1 MPLVFAN
8 GGAPTFPGISFS
20 NTEEAFTIIR
30 DTLVSAGWTVLSGSP
45 TSPPV
50 RLQSGIAVNG
60 VYCVAELISVS
71 TTNFRIGGAHHNNL
85 SIVSN
90 GDLDHE
96 FPSAVGHFRF
106 NNGEDNRL
114 WITADEDTAV
124 IIMNPQTVSGAT
136 NFRCLYIGRL
146 DLNNPNDGW
155 AWVVE
160 NFGRTSGF
168 GSAGYIA
175 KTYISGINWASKSSA
190 VIDQVGLG
198 HLSIPLFTN
207 RIASVQV
214 DSPITSF
221 ANFNLANN
229 YKLACGQVAYNYDG
243 RGFFRGFFKFMLN
256 GFTGLN
262 CRTIHTRYIP
272 ESNQIAYYMAVANR
286 VNPVGNANLGA
297 LIALS

>member
-8 GGAPTFPGISFS
+8 GGAPTFPGVSFS
-20 NTEEAFTIIR
+20 NNEEAFTIIR
-30 DTLVSAGWTVLSGSP
+30 DTLVSAGWSVLSGSP
-45 TSPPV
+45 ANPPV

-71 TTNFRIGGAHHNNL
+71 ANGFRIGGAHHSNS
-85 SIVSN
+85 SIVSPDDTN
-90 GDLDHE
+90 YFTGY
-96 FPSAVGHFRF
+96 FIF
-106 NNGEDNRL
+106 NNGGDNRL

-124 IIMNPQTVSGAT
+124 IIMNPQTISGGT

-146 DLNNPNDGW
+146 DLNNPSDGW

-160 NFGRTSGF
+160 NFGRTEGI
-168 GSAGYIA
+168 GNGGYIA
-175 KTYISGINWASKSSA
+175 KNYMSTANWVSKSPP
-190 VIDQVGLG
+190 VILRVGLG
-198 HLSIPLFTN
+198 HLTIPLFTN
-207 RIASVQV
+207 SIAAVNV

-229 YKLACGQVAYNYDG
+229 HKLACGQVAYNYDG

-256 GFTGLN
+256 GFTGLS
-262 CRTIHTRYIP
+262 CGTIHTRYIP

-286 VNPVGNANLGA
+286 VSPVGNANLGA

>member
-8 GGAPTFPGISFS
+8 GGAPTFPGVSFS
-20 NTEEAFTIIR
+20 NNEEAFTIIR

-45 TSPPV
+45 ANPPV

-60 VYCVAELISVS
+60 VYCVAELISVN
-71 TTNFRIGGAHHNNL
+71 TTNFRIGGAHHNNS

-90 GDLDHE
+90 ANSDSDSG
-96 FPSAVGHFRF
+96 SVGHFIF
-106 NNGEDNRL
+106 NNGGDNRL

-124 IIMNPQTVSGAT
+124 IIMTPQTVSGAT
-136 NFRCLYIGRL
+136 NFRCFYIGRL

-168 GSAGYIA
+168 GNSGYIA
-175 KTYISGINWASKSSA
+175 KDYMSTANWVSKSPP
-190 VIDQVGLG
+190 VISQVGLG
-198 HLSIPLFTN
+198 HLTIPLFTN
-207 RIASVQV
+207 SIAVVQV
-214 DSPITSF
+214 NSNITDF

-256 GFTGLN
+256 GFTGLS

-286 VNPVGNANLGA
+286 VDPVGNANLGA

>member
-8 GGAPTFPGISFS
+8 GGAPTFPGVSFS
-20 NTEEAFTIIR
+20 NNEQAFTIIR

-45 TSPPV
+45 ANPPV
-50 RLQSGIAVNG
+50 RLRSGIAINRVS
-60 VYCVAELISVS
+60 CVAELISVN
-71 TTNFRIGGAHHNNL
+71 TDNFRIGGAHHNNS

-90 GDLDHE
+90 ISADHL
-96 FPSAVGHFRF
+96 PLAVGHFLF
-106 NNGEDNRL
+106 NNGGDNRL

-124 IIMNPQTVSGAT
+124 IIMNPQTISGAI

-146 DLNNPNDGW
+146 DLNNPSDGW

-160 NFGRTSGF
+160 NFGRVDGF
-168 GSAGYIA
+168 GSKGYIA
-175 KTYISGINWASKSSA
+175 KTYLSNVNWAGKSPA
-190 VIDQVGLG
+190 VINQVGLG
-198 HLSIPLFTN
+198 HLTIPLFTN
-207 RIASVQV
+207 SIAAVQV
-214 DSPITSF
+214 NSEITSF

-286 VNPVGNANLGA
+286 VDPVGNANLGA

>member
-8 GGAPTFPGISFS
+8 GGAPTFPGVSFS
-20 NTEEAFTIIR
+20 NNEEAFTIIR

-45 TSPPV
+45 ANPPV

-60 VYCVAELISVS
+60 VYCVAELISVN
-71 TTNFRIGGAHHNNL
+71 TTNFRIGGAHHN
-85 SIVSN
+85 SPSTVSN
-90 GDLDHE
+90 ATFDSDSE
-96 FPSAVGHFRF
+96 SVGHFIF
-106 NNGEDNRL
+106 NSGEDNRL

-124 IIMNPQTVSGAT
+124 IIMNPQTVSGVT

-160 NFGRTSGF
+160 NFGRTPGHGSG
-168 GSAGYIA
+168 GYIA
-175 KTYISGINWASKSSA
+175 KTYLSNVNWASKSSP
-190 VIDQVGLG
+190 VVPQVGLG
-198 HLSIPLFTN
+198 HLTIPLFTN
-207 RIASVQV
+207 SIAAVNVS
-214 DSPITSF
+214 SPVTSF

-272 ESNQIAYYMAVANR
+272 ESNQIAYYMAVGNR
-286 VNPVGNANLGA
+286 VSPVGNANLGA

>member
-8 GGAPTFPGISFS
+8 GGAPTFPGVSFS
-20 NTEEAFTIIR
+20 NNEEAFTIIR

-45 TSPPV
+45 TNPPV
-50 RLQSGIAVNG
+50 RLQSGIAING

-71 TTNFRIGGAHHNNL
+71 TTNFRIGGAHHN
-85 SIVSN
+85 SSSTVSN
-90 GDLDHE
+90 T
-96 FPSAVGHFRF
+96 SADTGSGSVGHFIF
-106 NNGEDNRL
+106 NDGGDNRL

-124 IIMNPQTVSGAT
+124 IIMNPQAISGGT

-146 DLNNPNDGW
+146 DLNNPSDGW

-160 NFGRTSGF
+160 NFGRTEGAGNS
-168 GSAGYIA
+168 GYIA
-175 KTYISGINWASKSSA
+175 KNYMSTANWVSKSSP
-190 VIDQVGLG
+190 VITQVGLG
-198 HLSIPLFTN
+198 HLTIPLFTN

-214 DSPITSF
+214 NSNITDF

-262 CRTIHTRYIP
+262 CRTVHTRYIP

-286 VNPVGNANLGA
+286 VDPVGNANLGA

>member
-8 GGAPTFPGISFS
+8 GGARTFPGISFS
-20 NTEEAFTIIR
+20 NNEQAFTIIR

-45 TSPPV
+45 ANPPV

-60 VYCVAELISVS
+60 VYCVAELISVNAS
-71 TTNFRIGGAHHNNL
+71 NFRIGGVHHN
-85 SIVSN
+85 SPSTVSN
-90 GDLDHE
+90 ANFDGD
-96 FPSAVGHFRF
+96 SGSVGHFIF
-106 NNGEDNRL
+106 NSGEDNRL

-124 IIMNPQTVSGAT
+124 IIMNPQTVSGVT

-160 NFGRTSGF
+160 NFGRTPGHGSG
-168 GSAGYIA
+168 GYIA
-175 KTYISGINWASKSSA
+175 KTYLSNVNWASKSSP
-190 VIDQVGLG
+190 VVPQVGLG
-198 HLSIPLFTN
+198 HLTIPLFTN
-207 RIASVQV
+207 SIAAVNVS
-214 DSPITSF
+214 SPVTSF

-272 ESNQIAYYMAVANR
+272 ESNQIAYYMAVGNR
-286 VNPVGNANLGA
+286 VSPVGNANLGA

>member
-8 GGAPTFPGISFS
+8 GGAPTFPGVSFS
-20 NTEEAFTIIR
+20 NNEQSFTIIR

-45 TSPPV
+45 ANPPV

-60 VYCVAELISVS
+60 VYCVAELISVN
-71 TTNFRIGGAHHNNL
+71 TTNFRIGGAHHN
-85 SIVSN
+85 SPSTVSN
-90 GDLDHE
+90 ATFDSDSE
-96 FPSAVGHFRF
+96 SVGHFIF
-106 NNGEDNRL
+106 NSGEDNRL

-124 IIMNPQTVSGAT
+124 IIMTPQTVSGVT

-160 NFGRTSGF
+160 NFGRTPGHGSG
-168 GSAGYIA
+168 GYIA
-175 KTYISGINWASKSSA
+175 KTYLSNVNWASKSSP
-190 VIDQVGLG
+190 VVPQVGLG
-198 HLSIPLFTN
+198 HLTIPLFTN
-207 RIASVQV
+207 SIAAVNV
-214 DSPITSF
+214 ASPVTSF

-272 ESNQIAYYMAVANR
+272 ESNQIAYYMAVGNR
-286 VNPVGNANLGA
+286 VSPVGNANLGA

>member
-8 GGAPTFPGISFS
+8 GGAPTFPGVSFS
-20 NTEEAFTIIR
+20 NNEEAFTIIR

-45 TSPPV
+45 ANPPV

-60 VYCVAELISVS
+60 VYCVAELISVN
-71 TTNFRIGGAHHNNL
+71 TTNFRIGGAHHN
-85 SIVSN
+85 SPSTVSN
-90 GDLDHE
+90 ATFDSDSE
-96 FPSAVGHFRF
+96 SVGHFIF
-106 NNGEDNRL
+106 NSGEDNRL

-124 IIMNPQTVSGAT
+124 IIMNPQTVSGVT

-160 NFGRTSGF
+160 NFGRTPGHGSG
-168 GSAGYIA
+168 GYIA
-175 KTYISGINWASKSSA
+175 KTYLSNVNWASKSSP
-190 VIDQVGLG
+190 VVPQVGLG
-198 HLSIPLFTN
+198 HLTIPLFTN
-207 RIASVQV
+207 SIAAVNVS
-214 DSPITSF
+214 SPVTSF

-229 YKLACGQVAYNYDG
+229 HKLACGQVAYNYDG

-286 VNPVGNANLGA
+286 VDPVGNANLGA

>member
-20 NTEEAFTIIR
+20 NNEQAFTIIR

-45 TSPPV
+45 ANPPV

-60 VYCVAELISVS
+60 VYCVAELISVN
-71 TTNFRIGGAHHNNL
+71 TTNFRIGGAHHNNSSIL
-85 SIVSN
+85 SN
-90 GDLDHE
+90 T
-96 FPSAVGHFRF
+96 SAESDSGSVGHFIF
-106 NNGEDNRL
+106 NSGEDNRL

-124 IIMNPQTVSGAT
+124 IIMNPQTVSGVT

-160 NFGRTSGF
+160 NFGRTPGHGSG
-168 GSAGYIA
+168 GYIA
-175 KTYISGINWASKSSA
+175 KTYLSNVNWASKSPP
-190 VIDQVGLG
+190 VISQVGLG
-198 HLSIPLFTN
+198 YLTIPLFTN
-207 RIASVQV
+207 SIAAVNVS
-214 DSPITSF
+214 SPVTSF

-243 RGFFRGFFKFMLN
+243 RGFFRGLFKFMLN
-256 GFTGLN
+256 GFTGLS
-262 CRTIHTRYIP
+262 CGTIHTRYIP

-286 VNPVGNANLGA
+286 VDPVGNANLGA

>member
-1 MPLVFAN
+1 MSLVFAN
-8 GGAPTFPGISFS
+8 GGAPTFPGVSFS
-20 NTEEAFTIIR
+20 NNEEAFTIIR
-30 DTLVSAGWTVLSGSP
+30 DTLVSVGWTVLSGSP
-45 TSPPV
+45 TNPPV
-50 RLQSGIAVNG
+50 RLQSGIAING
-60 VYCVAELISVS
+60 VYCVVELISVS
-71 TTNFRIGGAHHNNL
+71 TSNFRIGGAHHSNL
-85 SIVSN
+85 SIVSPEDTN
-90 GDLDHE
+90 YFTGY
-96 FPSAVGHFRF
+96 FPF
-106 NNGEDNRL
+106 NNGGDNRL

-124 IIMNPQTVSGAT
+124 IIMNPQTVLGTT

-146 DLNNPNDGW
+146 DLNNPSDGW

-160 NFGRTSGF
+160 NFGRTEGV
-168 GSAGYIA
+168 GNGGYIA
-175 KTYISGINWASKSSA
+175 KNYMSTASWVSKSLG
-190 VIDQVGLG
+190 VINEVGLG
-198 HLSIPLFTN
+198 HLTIPLFTN

-214 DSPITSF
+214 NSNITDF

-229 YKLACGQVAYNYDG
+229 HKLACGQVAYNYDG

>member
-8 GGAPTFPGISFS
+8 GGAPTFPGVSFS
-20 NTEEAFTIIR
+20 NNEEAFTIIR
-30 DTLVSAGWTVLSGSP
+30 DTLVSAGWTVLSGNP
-45 TSPPV
+45 ANPPV

-71 TTNFRIGGAHHNNL
+71 ANGFRIGGAHHSNS
-85 SIVSN
+85 SIVSPDDTN
-90 GDLDHE
+90 YFTGY
-96 FPSAVGHFRF
+96 FIF
-106 NNGEDNRL
+106 NNGGDNRL

-124 IIMNPQTVSGAT
+124 IIMNPQTISGGT

-146 DLNNPNDGW
+146 DLNNPSDGW

-160 NFGRTSGF
+160 NFGRTEGI
-168 GSAGYIA
+168 GNGGYIA
-175 KTYISGINWASKSSA
+175 KNYMSTANWVSKSSP
-190 VIDQVGLG
+190 VISQVGLG
-198 HLSIPLFTN
+198 HLTIPLFTN
-207 RIASVQV
+207 SIASVQV
-214 DSPITSF
+214 NSNITDF

-256 GFTGLN
+256 GFTGLS

-286 VNPVGNANLGA
+286 VSPVGNANLGA

>member
-8 GGAPTFPGISFS
+8 GGAPTFPGVSFS

-45 TSPPV
+45 TNPPV
-50 RLQSGIAVNG
+50 RLQSGIAING

-71 TTNFRIGGAHHNNL
+71 ANNFRIGGAHHNNL

-90 GDLDHE
+90 SDNDNILG
-96 FPSAVGHFRF
+96 SVGHFLF

-124 IIMNPQTVSGAT
+124 IIMNPQTISGT
-136 NFRCLYIGRL
+136 TSFRCLYIGRL

-160 NFGRTSGF
+160 NFGRTSNGTNT
-168 GSAGYIA
+168 GYIA
-175 KTYISGINWASKSSA
+175 KSYMSTTNWAGKSLG
-190 VIDQVGLG
+190 VIDQVGFGPLT
-198 HLSIPLFTN
+198 IPLFTN
-207 RIASVQV
+207 SIASVQV
-214 DSPITSF
+214 NSNTASF

-256 GFTGLN
+256 GFTGLT

-272 ESNQIAYYMAVANR
+272 ESNQIAYYMAVVNR
-286 VNPVGNANLGA
+286 VHPVGNASLGA

>member
-8 GGAPTFPGISFS
+8 GGAPTFPGVSFS
-20 NTEEAFTIIR
+20 NNEEAFTIIR

-45 TSPPV
+45 ANPPV

-60 VYCVAELISVS
+60 VYCVAELISVN
-71 TTNFRIGGAHHNNL
+71 TTNFRIGGAYHN
-85 SIVSN
+85 SPSTVSN
-90 GDLDHE
+90 ATFDSDSE
-96 FPSAVGHFRF
+96 SVGHFIF
-106 NNGEDNRL
+106 NSGEDNRL

-124 IIMNPQTVSGAT
+124 IIMNPQTVSGVT

-160 NFGRTSGF
+160 NFGRTPGHGSG
-168 GSAGYIA
+168 GYIA
-175 KTYISGINWASKSSA
+175 KTYLSNVNWASKSSP
-190 VIDQVGLG
+190 VVPQVGLG
-198 HLSIPLFTN
+198 HLTIPLFTN
-207 RIASVQV
+207 SIAAVNVS
-214 DSPITSF
+214 SPVTSF

-272 ESNQIAYYMAVANR
+272 ESNQIAYYMAVGNR
-286 VNPVGNANLGA
+286 VSPVGNANLGA